1 MIHPANQ
8 TYLGIHGYVFAW
20 FIVVTALGLF
30 AYILYK
36 RYLLIRSSQPDP
48 RLTAIPRRFLDLIL
62 YGLVQLRQPRYY
74 L

>member
-1 MIHPANQ
+1 MIHPASE

-36 RYLLIRSSQPDP
+36 RYLLIRKA
-48 RLTAIPRRFLDLIL
+48 LERRDMDEF
-62 YGLVQLRQPRYY
+62 
-74 L
+74 